1 MAEYTYQLKG
11 WQAVA
16 AVVALAAFTGGRMYF
31 RVRPVDDGVREA
43 VRARL
48 LNEYSGRGPKDVT
61 RILAE
66 AREGKPVEELQPV
79 AQRDVEFTSIAAHGR
94 MGGMYT
100 VVRAE
105 VTVDGG
111 PPPDGRA
118 VRYFSIME
126 KLGGGWMVVGESD
139 SYRYY
144 EELVRSVQNPAAV
157 PQ

>member
-1 MAEYTYQLKG
+1 MAEYSSQLKG

-16 AVVALAAFTGGRMYF
+16 AIATLAAFTGGRMYF
-31 RVRPVDDGVREA
+31 RMRPVGEGVREA

-48 LNEYSGRGPKDVT
+48 LNEYSGRGPKAVA

-79 AQRDVEFTSIAAHGR
+79 LQRDVEFTSIAAHGR
-94 MGGMYT
+94 MGGSLT

-105 VTVDGG
+105 ISVDGG

-118 VRYFSIME
+118 VRYFSVSP
-126 KLGGGWMVVGESD
+126 KFGGDGWMVNGESD
-139 SYRYY
+139 AYRYY
-144 EELVRSVQNPAAV
+144 QELVR
-157 PQ
+157 

>member
-1 MAEYTYQLKG
+1 MAEYTFQLRG
-11 WQAVA
+11 WKAL
-16 AVVALAAFTGGRMYF
+16 VALAAVAVFFGGRTYL
-31 RVRPVDDGVREA
+31 RIRPVDDGLRDA
-43 VRARL
+43 VKGRL

-61 RILAE
+61 RIIAE
-66 AREGKPVEELQPV
+66 AHEGKPVEELQPV
-79 AQRDVEFTSIAAHGR
+79 VQRDVEFTSIAAHGR

-126 KLGGGWMVVGESD
+126 KLGGGWMVAGESD

-144 EELVRSVQNPAAV
+144 EELVR
-157 PQ
+157 

>member
-1 MAEYTYQLKG
+1 MAEYTFQLTG
-11 WQAVA
+11 WK
-16 AVVALAAFTGGRMYF
+16 AVVAIAALAVFMGGRMYF
-31 RVRPVDDGVREA
+31 RVRPVDDGIRE
-43 VRARL
+43 VVKARL

-66 AREGKPVEELQPV
+66 ARKGEPVEELQPV
-79 AQRDVEFTSIAAHGR
+79 VQRDVEFTSIAAHGR

-111 PPPDGRA
+111 APPDGRA
-118 VRYFSIME
+118 VRYFSMIE
-126 KLGGGWMVVGESD
+126 KLGGGWMVAGESD

-144 EELVRSVQNPAAV
+144 QELVH
-157 PQ
+157 

>member
-1 MAEYTYQLKG
+1 MAEYSSQLKG

-16 AVVALAAFTGGRMYF
+16 AIAALAVFTGGRMHF
-31 RVRPVDDGVREA
+31 RMRPVDEGVREA

-48 LNEYSGRGPKDVT
+48 LNEYSGRGPKDVA

-79 AQRDVEFTSIAAHGR
+79 LQRDVEFTSLAAHGR
-94 MGGMYT
+94 MGGSLT

-105 VTVDGG
+105 ISVDGG

-118 VRYFSIME
+118 VRYFSVSP
-126 KLGGGWMVVGESD
+126 KFGGDGWMVNGESD
-139 SYRYY
+139 AYRYY
-144 EELVRSVQNPAAV
+144 QELVR
-157 PQ
+157 